1 MQFLNFN
8 LFKRIFVILM
18 ISAVA
23 STEAAAASLEI
34 IERNKHHKLKFYEAL
49 ESQVTEQLLKSKAS
63 KSRLLDAAAYKS
75 LMDEIETAR
84 NTKNKKTSRQ
94 YYLLG
99 QYEVYKVSE
108 ISKIIAKRD
117 EKNPDIRYLVPYDDV
132 FDAIHFCHKTVGHKG
147 EI

>member
-1 MQFLNFN
+1 
-8 LFKRIFVILM
+8 M
-18 ISAVA
+18 ISAVV
-23 STEAAAASLEI
+23 STEAAAASFEI
-34 IERNKHHKLKFYEAL
+34 IERNKHHKLKFYAAL

-63 KSRLLDAAAYKS
+63 KSRLLDADAYKS

-99 QYEVYKVSE
+99 QYEVYTVSE

-132 FDAIHFCHKTVGHKG
+132 FDAIHLCHKTVGHKG
-147 EI
+147 EN